1 MGFHIE
7 LSFEKQSTSLVVR
20 FGLRFTIRIACFLHL
35 TAKTFPLCLL
45 LFRKVWKWL
54 SNDGFPLTQQQQ
66 QQNKGKQNRCVVFV
80 WFENETFKFQSKLGL
95 FSRFHLN
102 SIRPS
107 SSLLLLLLLFR
118 YCWSMWPFF
127 CFISFNKNTPF
138 APATFT
144 SNIAV
149 HTFVVKT
156 NQTNI
161 FPFWQL
167 THFAFDCSFSSCEIQ
182 SDKIMGIL
190 NSISCIHW
198 NSMIHPIQPHIKLQR
213 ANFCTHW
220 LPILLTFQSQIM

>member
-80 WFENETFKFQSKLGL
+80 WFGNETFKFQSKLGL

-118 YCWSMWPFF
+118 YCWSMLPFF

-149 HTFVVKT
+149 HTFGRQDQP
-156 NQTNI
+156 NEH
-161 FPFWQL
+161 FPFL
-167 THFAFDCSFSSCEIQ
+167 TIDTLRFWLFV
-182 SDKIMGIL
+182 L
-190 NSISCIHW
+190 VLW
-198 NSMIHPIQPHIKLQR
+198 NSKR
-213 ANFCTHW
+213 
-220 LPILLTFQSQIM
+220 